1 MLWGLV
7 QSSLAAGKGGIFWE
21 VMKIWELLGKGRVKY
36 FWKLSTSWGMRR
48 VWKEFPTA
56 ANVEP
61 DPSAM
66 ICVGI

>member
-1 MLWGLV
+1 MGNDENLGTLGE
-7 QSSLAAGKGGIFWE
+7 GKGE
-21 VMKIWELLGKGRVKY
+21 VFFRKP
-36 FWKLSTSWGMRR
+36 STSWGMRR

-66 ICVGI
+66 ICGGVWISTQHQLNRKK